1 MTCDTIFL
9 AFDEDKVKNEVNVA
23 VLASSIALHFNIS
36 TRLNIIAFKDLL
48 KGHTTL
54 SSYFLYLKKMDPVQN
69 IGNLLPSFL

>member
-9 AFDEDKVKNEVNVA
+9 AFDEDKAKNEVNFA

-36 TRLNIIAFKDLL
+36 TRLNLIAFKDLF

-54 SSYFLYLKKMDPVQN
+54 SSYF
-69 IGNLLPSFL
+69 

>member
-9 AFDEDKVKNEVNVA
+9 AFDEDKAKNEVNFA
-23 VLASSIALHFNIS
+23 VLASRIALHFNIS
-36 TRLNIIAFKDLL
+36 TRLNLIAFKDLL

-69 IGNLLPSFL
+69 IENLLPSFL